1 MFSSKKIINRD
12 KNGNIIEDLSKVK
25 LPKEL
30 EINIFKILNPELRIQ
45 EVKFVS

>member
-1 MFSSKKIINRD
+1 MESTKKIINRD
-12 KNGNIIEDLSKVK
+12 KQGRIIKDLSKVS

-30 EINIFKILNPELRIQ
+30 EISIFKILNPELRIQ